1 MSAMMMSKQVDSA
14 IKEMCQDSKLQAAK
28 DLADK
33 FGFDIEEAMKFL
45 KIDDVKLVRET
56 EKKSIVKKTTD
67 KADKK
72 AEKAAKK
79 AAKEAKPKRPL
90 TGYLTYSKAVRPEV
104 KDALTLALGEGEKLK
119 SSAVVTVIGAKW
131 KALTIGEKT
140 HWNNLAKGI
149 VDDVEVDYATAE
161 DDSDEDT
168 E

>member
-1 MSAMMMSKQVDSA
+1 MSKQVDSA
-14 IKEMCQDSKLQAAK
+14 IKEMCLDSKLQAAK

-33 FGFDIEEAMKFL
+33 YGFDLEEAMKFL

-56 EKKSIVKKTTD
+56 EKKEIVKKTTVKTD

-79 AAKEAKPKRPL
+79 VAKEAKPKRPL
-90 TGYLTYSKAVRPEV
+90 TGYLTYCKAVRPEV
-104 KDALTLALGEGEKLK
+104 NDALTLVLDEGEKLK
-119 SSAVVTVIGAKW
+119 PQAVVSAIGAKW
-131 KALTIGEKT
+131 NALTIGEKT

-149 VDDVEVDYATAE
+149 VDDVDVDYATAE
-161 DDSDEDT
+161 DDSDEET